1 MKKVIFDCDNTM
13 GIDNRDIDDGLALVY
28 LLNNDEVDLKGITC
42 TYGNDSLEKVFK
54 QTTELCRRLH
64 IDVPVLK
71 GNGSLDMLDYV
82 ECKFETEESE
92 DYLSNKAARYI
103 VEMVNESPNEI
114 SILATGSLQ
123 NIYDALKID
132 NSIADKIR
140 EIVVM
145 GGITSDLYFDGK
157 VMKELNFSVC
167 SQAAHCV
174 INEFKNLTILT
185 GNNCLD
191 IEFTHEDLDKIEK
204 IGQVKN
210 KFIYDKI
217 IKWMNEFKEM
227 YNYDSIVLWDVIAA
241 IYLTDKN
248 LFEDNYVDIISTEKD
263 LLNGR
268 LVLGENG
275 KNTNLPVAKNASLIN
290 QKLIDTVFK

>member
-123 NIYDALKID
+123 NIYDAWKID
-132 NSIADKIR
+132 NSITDKIR
-140 EIVVM
+140 
-145 GGITSDLYFDGK
+145 
-157 VMKELNFSVC
+157 
-167 SQAAHCV
+167 
-174 INEFKNLTILT
+174 
-185 GNNCLD
+185 
-191 IEFTHEDLDKIEK
+191 
-204 IGQVKN
+204 
-210 KFIYDKI
+210 
-217 IKWMNEFKEM
+217 
-227 YNYDSIVLWDVIAA
+227 
-241 IYLTDKN
+241 
-248 LFEDNYVDIISTEKD
+248 
-263 LLNGR
+263 
-268 LVLGENG
+268 
-275 KNTNLPVAKNASLIN
+275 
-290 QKLIDTVFK
+290 